1 MPPKPSTNSSAL
13 TDAAEGE
20 KSNQSQAELK
30 EAAKEA
36 KKQQQLAK
44 RAEKAEKRK
53 QLKQLFAL
61 AKPEFGLLSGAAG
74 CLVVSSA
81 VSMAV
86 PFTMGK
92 IMDFV
97 MLEMGLKVPDS
108 KLFEFLKSIPFEQLF
123 GGLVGVFLVGA
134 GANFGRIVLMRRAAE
149 RIVERMRN
157 RVFDNVIRQDIQFFD
172 ENRTGDV
179 ISRLSSDTV
188 LVGKTLTQHLSDGV
202 RKGIMASVGVGMMF
216 YANTKLTVT
225 MMGIIPPVAFAAMK
239 YGKALKRISG
249 DTQNATS
256 EASSIAQE
264 KLESIRTVRSFAQES
279 RESSLYAK
287 ETHRVYE
294 LGIKESYANAWFFGG
309 AGFSGN
315 CVAMAILYYGGSLV
329 AKGAITPGELTS
341 FFMYA
346 SYVGF
351 SMMGIGS
358 FYGELMK
365 GAGASQ
371 RLLELIHTS
380 RILKE
385 GSKRLDKIE
394 GGIEFKNVEFAYP
407 TRPDAP
413 VFKDLCFA
421 IQPGTNVA
429 IVGKSGAGKSSIVQL
444 LLRFYDPISGSVL
457 IDGHDIRSLDGT
469 YLRDSAIAFVPQ
481 EPTLFATTIR
491 ENITYGRPNA
501 THDEIITAASKANAL
516 DFIQT
521 FPKGLET
528 FAGEKGVALSGGE
541 KQRIAIARA
550 LLKNP
555 RILILDEA
563 TSALDGNSETLVQEA
578 MKKIK
583 EGRTVI
589 TIAHRLSSVQQADV
603 VIVVEDGSVVETGK
617 YSTLVAKKDGKF
629 RQLIE
634 SQLGRELK

>member
-1 MPPKPSTNSSAL
+1 
-13 TDAAEGE
+13 
-20 KSNQSQAELK
+20 
-30 EAAKEA
+30 
-36 KKQQQLAK
+36 
-44 RAEKAEKRK
+44 
-53 QLKQLFAL
+53 
-61 AKPEFGLLSGAAG
+61 
-74 CLVVSSA
+74 
-81 VSMAV
+81 MAV

-157 RVFDNVIRQDIQFFD
+157 KVFDNVIRQDIQFFD

-294 LGIKESYANAWFFGG
+294 LGNQRVLLQMPGFLAALDFQETVLQWQFFI
-309 AGFSGN
+309 
-315 CVAMAILYYGGSLV
+315 MED
-329 AKGAITPGELTS
+329 P
-341 FFMYA
+341 
-346 SYVGF
+346 

-469 YLRDSAIAFVPQ
+469 HLRDSAIAFVPQ